1 MDIQMEQKSEAT
13 FGYKQELKRALTFR
27 DLLVYGL
34 IFMVPIAPF
43 GIYGQVAQG
52 SGGMVGMI
60 FTALSYA
67 RMSEAFPIAG
77 SVYSY
82 AQRAMNPSIGFFA
95 GWVILLDYILI
106 PSLLYRCYLS
116 ASALLR
122 LRKEWGTVLR

>member
-1 MDIQMEQKSEAT
+1 MEQKSEAT